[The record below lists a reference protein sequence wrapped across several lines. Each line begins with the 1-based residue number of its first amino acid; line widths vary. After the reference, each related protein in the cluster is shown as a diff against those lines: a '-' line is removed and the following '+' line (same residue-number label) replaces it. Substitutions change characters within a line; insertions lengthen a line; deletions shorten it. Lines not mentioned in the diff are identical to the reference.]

1 MTMYIISIVVAIA
14 LLVFLIF
21 KGVNMIPASLI
32 ASLAAIL
39 LGGVD
44 LWKGLSQ
51 GYGLTMGN
59 YVKDFF
65 LIFFLSALFGAVM
78 SDSGAASKIASTL
91 VNKIGENSVI
101 LVLLVVTLILSY
113 GGIMTYLVAFT
124 LYPIA
129 VILFK
134 EADIPIKLFP
144 ATILGIAATI
154 CMTTLPG
161 SPQIQNI
168 MPTQYFHT
176 NIYAG
181 PIIGIVCGIYVFAAN
196 YIYLKHSKKK
206 CRRNGEHF
214 VDLDPTSVEKE
225 SRSGHKMNFW
235 VAILPIIVMLTLIF
249 ILKNKFDANF
259 SVVIAMFTANILAFI
274 LFYKQLRSHISKTL
288 ETGTQNGINALMTT
302 SAVVAFGGVATT
314 SPQFANIVKAIS
326 NSHSNIYLIS
336 MLVVSIASGISG
348 SASGGIGIWLNS
360 FGKHLTMMNL
370 NFSALHRL
378 AVMSSGWTGC
388 SPFSSGPVVASSVAH
403 VKLKDSYPYIFV
415 TCVVNPFIAMVI
427 GYLMFSLGI
436 V

>member
-1 MTMYIISIVVAIA
+1 MALYITSVLVAIA
-14 LLVFLIF
+14 ILVFLIF
-21 KGVNMIPASLI
+21 KGVNMVPASLI

-39 LGGVD
+39 IGG
-44 LWKGLSQ
+44 LNIWRGLSQ
-51 GYGLTMGN
+51 GYGVTMGN
-59 YVKDFF
+59 YVRDFF

-91 VNKIGENSVI
+91 VNKIGKSSVI

-129 VILFK
+129 VVLFK

-168 MPTQYFHT
+168 MPTKYFHT

-181 PIIGIVCGIYVFAAN
+181 ATIGIVCGIYVFVAN
-196 YIYLKHSKKK
+196 YLYLKHAQKK
-206 CRRNGEHF
+206 CQENGEHF
-214 VDLDPTSVEKE
+214 VSLGEQTDIKVDYEKI
-225 SRSGHKMNFW
+225 NFW
-235 VAILPIIVMLTLIF
+235 LAITPILIMLILIF
-249 ILKNKFDANF
+249 VLKNTLNANF
-259 SVVIAMFTANILAFI
+259 SVVIAMFFANLSAFI
-274 LFYKQLRSHISKTL
+274 LFNKQLKNHFSKTI
-288 ETGTQNGINALMTT
+288 EKGTKNGVNALMTT
-302 SAVVAFGGVATT
+302 SAVVAFGGVVTM
-314 SPQFANIVKAIS
+314 SPQFTNIVKTLS
-326 NSHSNIYLIS
+326 NSHSNVYLIS
-336 MLVVSIASGISG
+336 MLVVSIAAGISG

-360 FGKHLTMMNL
+360 FGTHLATMNL
-370 NFSALHRL
+370 NFGALHRL

-403 VKLKDSYPYIFV
+403 VKLKDSYPYIFI
-415 TCVVNPFIAMVI
+415 TCVVNPFIAMII
-427 GYLMFSLGI
+427 GYLMFCIGL

>member
-1 MTMYIISIVVAIA
+1 MTMYIVSIIVAIA
-14 LLVFLIF
+14 ILVFLIF
-21 KGVNMIPASLI
+21 KGVNMIASTLI

-39 LGGVD
+39 LGGID

-51 GYGLTMGN
+51 GYGVAMGN
-59 YVKDFF
+59 YVRDFF

-91 VNKIGENSVI
+91 VNKIGKSSVI
-101 LVLLVVTLILSY
+101 LILMIVTLILSY

-181 PIIGIVCGIYVFAAN
+181 PIIGIVCGIYVFVAN
-196 YIYLKHSKKK
+196 YFYLKHARKK
-206 CRRNGEHF
+206 CRENGEHF
-214 VDLDPTSVEKE
+214 VDYGPKDEKTNNTDYE
-225 SRSGHKMNFW
+225 SINFW
-235 VAILPIIVMLTLIF
+235 LAILPIIVMLALIF
-249 ILKNKFDANF
+249 ILKNRLDANF
-259 SVVIAMFTANILAFI
+259 SVVIAMFVANVLAFI
-274 LFYKQLRSHISKTL
+274 LFYRQLHNHISKTL
-288 ETGTQNGINALMTT
+288 ETGIGNGVNALMTT
-302 SAVVAFGGVATT
+302 SAVIGFGGVATM
-314 SPQFANIVKAIS
+314 SPQFGNIVKALS
-326 NSHSNIYLIS
+326 NSHSNVYLIS
-336 MLVVSIASGISG
+336 MLVVSIAAGISG

-360 FGKHLTMMNL
+360 FGTHLATMNL
-370 NFSALHRL
+370 NFGALHRL

-388 SPFSSGPVVASSVAH
+388 SPFSSGPVVASSICH
-403 VKLKDSYPYIFV
+403 RKLKDTYPYVFI

-427 GYLMFSLGI
+427 GYILFSIGL

>member
-1 MTMYIISIVVAIA
+1 MALYITSVLVAIA
-14 LLVFLIF
+14 ILVFLIF
-21 KGVNMIPASLI
+21 KGVNMVPASLI

-39 LGGVD
+39 IGG
-44 LWKGLSQ
+44 LNIWRGLSQ
-51 GYGLTMGN
+51 GYGVTMGN
-59 YVKDFF
+59 YVRDFF

-91 VNKIGENSVI
+91 VNKIGKSSVI

-113 GGIMTYLVAFT
+113 GGIMTYLAVFT

-129 VILFK
+129 VVLFK

-181 PIIGIVCGIYVFAAN
+181 ATIGIVCGIYVFVAN
-196 YIYLKHSKKK
+196 YLYLKHAQKK
-206 CRRNGEHF
+206 CQENGEHF
-214 VDLDPTSVEKE
+214 VSLGEQTDIKVDYEKI
-225 SRSGHKMNFW
+225 NFW
-235 VAILPIIVMLTLIF
+235 LAITPILIMLILIF
-249 ILKNKFDANF
+249 VLKNTLNANF
-259 SVVIAMFTANILAFI
+259 SVVIAMFFANLSAFI
-274 LFYKQLRSHISKTL
+274 LFNKQLKNHFSKTI
-288 ETGTQNGINALMTT
+288 EKGTKNGVNALMTT
-302 SAVVAFGGVATT
+302 SAVVAFGGVVTM
-314 SPQFANIVKAIS
+314 SPQFTNIVKTLS
-326 NSHSNIYLIS
+326 NSHSNVYLIS
-336 MLVVSIASGISG
+336 MLVVSIAAGISG

-360 FGKHLTMMNL
+360 FGTHLATMNL
-370 NFSALHRL
+370 NFGALHRL

-403 VKLKDSYPYIFV
+403 VKLKDSYPYIFI
-415 TCVVNPFIAMVI
+415 TCVVNPFIAMII
-427 GYLMFSLGI
+427 GYLMFCIGL

>member
-1 MTMYIISIVVAIA
+1 MALYITSVLVAIA
-14 LLVFLIF
+14 ILVFLIF
-21 KGVNMIPASLI
+21 KGVNMVPASLI

-39 LGGVD
+39 IGG
-44 LWKGLSQ
+44 LNIWRGLSQ
-51 GYGLTMGN
+51 GYGVTMGN
-59 YVKDFF
+59 YVRDFF

-91 VNKIGENSVI
+91 VNKIGKSSVI
-101 LVLLVVTLILSY
+101 LVLLVITLILSY

-129 VILFK
+129 VVLFK

-181 PIIGIVCGIYVFAAN
+181 ATIGIVCGIYVFVAN
-196 YIYLKHSKKK
+196 YLYLKHAQKK
-206 CRRNGEHF
+206 CQENGEHF
-214 VDLDPTSVEKE
+214 VSLGEQTDIKVDYEKI
-225 SRSGHKMNFW
+225 NFW
-235 VAILPIIVMLTLIF
+235 LAITPILIMLILIF
-249 ILKNKFDANF
+249 VLKNTLNANF
-259 SVVIAMFTANILAFI
+259 SVVIAMFFANLSAFI
-274 LFYKQLRSHISKTL
+274 LFNKQLKNHFSKTI
-288 ETGTQNGINALMTT
+288 EKGTKNGVNALMTT
-302 SAVVAFGGVATT
+302 SAVVAFGGVVTM
-314 SPQFANIVKAIS
+314 SPQFTNIVKTLS
-326 NSHSNIYLIS
+326 NSHSNVYLIS
-336 MLVVSIASGISG
+336 MLVVSIAAGISG

-360 FGKHLTMMNL
+360 FGTHLATMNL
-370 NFSALHRL
+370 NFGALHRL

-403 VKLKDSYPYIFV
+403 VKLKDSYPYIFI
-415 TCVVNPFIAMVI
+415 TCVVNPFIAMII
-427 GYLMFSLGI
+427 GYLMFCIGL

>member
-1 MTMYIISIVVAIA
+1 MALYITSIIVAIV

-39 LGGVD
+39 IGGVD

-51 GYGLTMGN
+51 GYGVTMGN

-101 LVLLVVTLILSY
+101 LVLLIVTLILSY

-181 PIIGIVCGIYVFAAN
+181 ATIGIICGIYVFCAN
-196 YIYLKHSKKK
+196 YLYLKYAKRK
-206 CRRNGEHF
+206 CAQKGEHY
-214 VDLDPTSVEKE
+214 VNLDPEN
-225 SRSGHKMNFW
+225 SGKNKQNSQNMNFW
-235 VAILPIIVMLTLIF
+235 LAVLPIIVMLALIF
-249 ILKNKFDANF
+249 ILKNKFAANF
-259 SVVIAMFTANILAFI
+259 SVVIAMFTANVLAFI
-274 LFYKQLRSHISKTL
+274 LFYKQLHDHIGETL
-288 ETGTQNGINALMTT
+288 ETGTNNGINALMTT
-302 SAVVAFGGVATT
+302 SAVVAFGGVATM
-314 SPQFANIVKAIS
+314 SPQFANIVKLIS
-326 NSHSNIYLIS
+326 NSHSNVYLIS

-360 FGKHLTMMNL
+360 FGTHLSTMNL
-370 NFSALHRL
+370 NFEALHRL

-403 VKLKDSYPYIFV
+403 VKLKDSYPYVFV
-415 TCVVNPFIAMVI
+415 TCVVNPFIAMII
-427 GYLMFSLGI
+427 GYLLFSVGI

>member
-1 MTMYIISIVVAIA
+1 MFMYILSVIVAIA
-14 LLVFLIF
+14 ILIVLIF
-21 KGVNMIPASLI
+21 KGVNMVPASLI

-39 LGGVD
+39 IGGID

-51 GYGLTMGN
+51 GYATTMGN

-91 VNKIGENSVI
+91 VNKIGKSSVI
-101 LVLLVVTLILSY
+101 LVLLIVTLILSY

-181 PIIGIVCGIYVFAAN
+181 ATIGIVCGIYVFIAN
-196 YIYLKHSKKK
+196 YLYLKHAQKK
-206 CRRNGEHF
+206 CSDKGEHF
-214 VDLDPTSVEKE
+214 EVLDKSIDQKEEEKAQ
-225 SRSGHKMNFW
+225 SINSW
-235 VAILPIIVMLTLIF
+235 VAI
-249 ILKNKFDANF
+249 
-259 SVVIAMFTANILAFI
+259 
-274 LFYKQLRSHISKTL
+274 
-288 ETGTQNGINALMTT
+288 
-302 SAVVAFGGVATT
+302 
-314 SPQFANIVKAIS
+314 
-326 NSHSNIYLIS
+326 
-336 MLVVSIASGISG
+336 
-348 SASGGIGIWLNS
+348 
-360 FGKHLTMMNL
+360 
-370 NFSALHRL
+370 
-378 AVMSSGWTGC
+378 
-388 SPFSSGPVVASSVAH
+388 
-403 VKLKDSYPYIFV
+403 
-415 TCVVNPFIAMVI
+415 
-427 GYLMFSLGI
+427 
-436 V
+436 

>member
-1 MTMYIISIVVAIA
+1 MALYITSVLVAIA
-14 LLVFLIF
+14 ILVFLIF
-21 KGVNMIPASLI
+21 KGVNMVPASLI

-39 LGGVD
+39 IGG
-44 LWKGLSQ
+44 LNIWRGLSQ
-51 GYGLTMGN
+51 GYGVTMGN
-59 YVKDFF
+59 YVRDFF

-91 VNKIGENSVI
+91 VNKIGKSSVI

-129 VILFK
+129 VVLFK

-181 PIIGIVCGIYVFAAN
+181 ATIGIVCGIYVFVAN
-196 YIYLKHSKKK
+196 YLYLKHAQKK
-206 CRRNGEHF
+206 CQENGEHF
-214 VDLDPTSVEKE
+214 VSLGEQTDIKVDYEKI
-225 SRSGHKMNFW
+225 NFW
-235 VAILPIIVMLTLIF
+235 LAITPILIMLILIF
-249 ILKNKFDANF
+249 VLKNTLNANF
-259 SVVIAMFTANILAFI
+259 SVVIAMFFANLSAFI
-274 LFYKQLRSHISKTL
+274 LFNKQLKNHFSKTI
-288 ETGTQNGINALMTT
+288 EKGTKNGVNALMTT
-302 SAVVAFGGVATT
+302 SAVVAFGGVVTM
-314 SPQFANIVKAIS
+314 SPQFTNIVKTLS
-326 NSHSNIYLIS
+326 NSHSNVYLIS
-336 MLVVSIASGISG
+336 MLVVSIAAGISG

-360 FGKHLTMMNL
+360 FGTHLATMNL
-370 NFSALHRL
+370 NFGALHRL

-403 VKLKDSYPYIFV
+403 VKLKDSYPYIFI
-415 TCVVNPFIAMVI
+415 TCVVNPFIAMII
-427 GYLMFSLGI
+427 GCLMFCIGL

>member
-1 MTMYIISIVVAIA
+1 MFMYILSVIVAIA
-14 LLVFLIF
+14 ILIVLIF
-21 KGVNMIPASLI
+21 KGINMVPASLI

-39 LGGVD
+39 IGGID

-51 GYGLTMGN
+51 GYATTMGN

-91 VNKIGENSVI
+91 VNKIGKSSVI
-101 LVLLVVTLILSY
+101 LVLLIVTLILSY

-181 PIIGIVCGIYVFAAN
+181 ATIGIVCGIYVFIAN
-196 YIYLKHSKKK
+196 YLYLKHAQKK
-206 CRRNGEHF
+206 CSDKGEHF
-214 VDLDPTSVEKE
+214 EVLDKSIDQKEEEKAQ
-225 SRSGHKMNFW
+225 SINFW
-235 VAILPIIVMLTLIF
+235 VAILPIVVMLVLIF
-249 ILKNKFDANF
+249 VLKNKLDANF
-259 SVVIAMFTANILAFI
+259 SVVIAMFVANLLAFI
-274 LFYKQLRSHISKTL
+274 FFYKPLKGHLEKTI

-302 SAVVAFGGVATT
+302 SAVVAFGGVATI
-314 SPQFANIVKAIS
+314 SPQFAQVVKALS
-326 NSHSNIYLIS
+326 NNHSNVYLIS
-336 MLVVSIASGISG
+336 MIVVSVASGISG

-360 FGKHLTMMNL
+360 FGTHLATMNL

-427 GYLMFSLGI
+427 GYIMFSVGI

>member
-1 MTMYIISIVVAIA
+1 MALYITSVLVAIA
-14 LLVFLIF
+14 ILVFLIF
-21 KGVNMIPASLI
+21 KGVNMVPASLI

-39 LGGVD
+39 IGG
-44 LWKGLSQ
+44 LNIWRGLSQ
-51 GYGLTMGN
+51 GYGVTMGN
-59 YVKDFF
+59 YVRDFF

-91 VNKIGENSVI
+91 VNKIGKSSVI

-129 VILFK
+129 VVLFK

-181 PIIGIVCGIYVFAAN
+181 ATIGIVCGIYVFVAN
-196 YIYLKHSKKK
+196 YLYLKHAQKK
-206 CRRNGEHF
+206 CQENGEHF
-214 VDLDPTSVEKE
+214 VSLGEQTDIKVDYEKI
-225 SRSGHKMNFW
+225 NFW
-235 VAILPIIVMLTLIF
+235 LAITPILIMLILIF
-249 ILKNKFDANF
+249 VLKNTLNANF
-259 SVVIAMFTANILAFI
+259 SVVIAMFFANLSAFI
-274 LFYKQLRSHISKTL
+274 LFNKQLKNHFSKTI
-288 ETGTQNGINALMTT
+288 EKGTKNGVNALMTT
-302 SAVVAFGGVATT
+302 SAVVAFGGVVTM
-314 SPQFANIVKAIS
+314 SPQFTNIVKTLS
-326 NSHSNIYLIS
+326 NSHSNVYLIS
-336 MLVVSIASGISG
+336 MLVVSIAAGISG

-360 FGKHLTMMNL
+360 FGTHLATMNL
-370 NFSALHRL
+370 NFGALHRL

-403 VKLKDSYPYIFV
+403 VKLKDSYPYIFI
-415 TCVVNPFIAMVI
+415 TCVVNPFIAMII
-427 GYLMFSLGI
+427 GYLMFCIGL

>member
-1 MTMYIISIVVAIA
+1 MALYITSVLVAIA
-14 LLVFLIF
+14 ILVFLIF
-21 KGVNMIPASLI
+21 KGVNMVPASLI

-39 LGGVD
+39 IGG
-44 LWKGLSQ
+44 LNIWRGLSQ
-51 GYGLTMGN
+51 GYGVTMGN
-59 YVKDFF
+59 YVRDFF

-91 VNKIGENSVI
+91 VNKIGKSSVI

-113 GGIMTYLVAFT
+113 GGIMTYLAAFT

-129 VILFK
+129 VVLFK

-181 PIIGIVCGIYVFAAN
+181 ATIGIVCGIYVFVAN
-196 YIYLKHSKKK
+196 YLYLKHAQKK
-206 CRRNGEHF
+206 CQENGEHF
-214 VDLDPTSVEKE
+214 VSLGEQTDIKVDYEKI
-225 SRSGHKMNFW
+225 NFW
-235 VAILPIIVMLTLIF
+235 LAITPILIMLILIF
-249 ILKNKFDANF
+249 VLKNTLNANF
-259 SVVIAMFTANILAFI
+259 SVVIAMFFANLSAFI
-274 LFYKQLRSHISKTL
+274 LFNKQLKNHFSKTI
-288 ETGTQNGINALMTT
+288 EKGTKNGVNALMTT
-302 SAVVAFGGVATT
+302 SAVVAFGGVVTM
-314 SPQFANIVKAIS
+314 SPQFTNIVKTLS
-326 NSHSNIYLIS
+326 NSHSNVYLIS
-336 MLVVSIASGISG
+336 MLVVSIAAGISG

-360 FGKHLTMMNL
+360 FGTHLATMNL
-370 NFSALHRL
+370 NFGALHRL

-403 VKLKDSYPYIFV
+403 VKLKDSYPYIFI
-415 TCVVNPFIAMVI
+415 TCVVNPFIAMII
-427 GYLMFSLGI
+427 GYLMFCIGL

>member
-1 MTMYIISIVVAIA
+1 MTMYVVSIVVAIG

-39 LGGVD
+39 LSGID
-44 LWKGLSQ
+44 LWKGLLQ

-59 YVKDFF
+59 YVKNFF
-65 LIFFLSALFGAVM
+65 LIFFLSALFGAIM

-91 VNKIGENSVI
+91 VDKIGENSVI

-181 PIIGIVCGIYVFAAN
+181 PVIGVVCGIYVFIAN
-196 YIYLKHSKKK
+196 YIYLKHSKNKCKK
-206 CRRNGEHF
+206 NGEHF
-214 VDLDPTSVEKE
+214 IALDPTAGTKV
-225 SRSGHKMNFW
+225 RDDKMNFW
-235 VAILPIIVMLTLIF
+235 VAILPIVVMLGMIF
-249 ILKNKFDANF
+249 ILKNKVDANF
-259 SVVIAMFTANILAFI
+259 SVVIAMFTANVLALI
-274 LFYKQLRSHISKTL
+274 LFYRQLGNRISKTI
-288 ETGTQNGINALMTT
+288 ETGTHNGINALMTT
-302 SAVVAFGGVATT
+302 SAVVAFGGVATM
-314 SPQFANIVKAIS
+314 SSQFTNIVKTIS
-326 NSHSNIYLIS
+326 NSHSNIYIIS

-360 FGKHLTMMNL
+360 FGLQLTTMNL
-370 NFSALHRL
+370 NFGALHRL

-388 SPFSSGPVVASSVAH
+388 SPFSSGPVVASSIAH

-415 TCVVNPFIAMVI
+415 TCVINPFIAMVI
-427 GYLMFSLGI
+427 GYFMFSIGI

>member
-1 MTMYIISIVVAIA
+1 MTLYIISVIVAITI
-14 LLVFLIF
+14 LVLLIF
-21 KGVNMIPASLI
+21 KGVNMVPASLI

-39 LGGVD
+39 IGGID
-44 LWKGLSQ
+44 IWKGLSI

-59 YVKDFF
+59 YVKSFF

-91 VNKIGENSVI
+91 VNKIGKSSVI

-181 PIIGIVCGIYVFAAN
+181 ATVGIVCGIYVFLAN
-196 YIYLKHSKKK
+196 YLYLKHEQKK
-206 CRRNGEHF
+206 CQEKGEHF
-214 VDLDPTSVEKE
+214 LSTNENEKNKNE
-225 SRSGHKMNFW
+225 DYKQINFW
-235 VAILPIIVMLTLIF
+235 LAILPIIVMLVLIF
-249 ILKNKFDANF
+249 VLKNKLDANF
-259 SVVIAMFTANILAFI
+259 SVVIAMFVANLLAFI
-274 LFYKQLRSHISKTL
+274 LFYKQLHNHIEKTI
-288 ETGTQNGINALMTT
+288 ETGTHNGINALMTT
-302 SAVVAFGGVATT
+302 SAVVAFGGVVTM
-314 SPQFANIVKAIS
+314 SPQFANIVKALS
-326 NSHSNIYLIS
+326 NSHSNVYLIS

-360 FGKHLTMMNL
+360 FGTHLAQMNL
-370 NFSALHRL
+370 NFGALHRL

-388 SPFSSGPVVASSVAH
+388 SPFSSGPVVASSVAK
-403 VKLKDSYPYIFV
+403 VKLRDSYPYIFV
-415 TCVVNPFIAMVI
+415 TCVVNPFIAMII
-427 GYLMFSLGI
+427 GYLMFSVGI

>member
-1 MTMYIISIVVAIA
+1 MALYITSIIVAIV

-39 LGGVD
+39 IGGVD

-51 GYGLTMGN
+51 GYGVTMGN

-181 PIIGIVCGIYVFAAN
+181 ATIGIICGIYVFCAN
-196 YIYLKHSKKK
+196 YLYLKYAKRK
-206 CRRNGEHF
+206 CAQKGEHY
-214 VDLDPTSVEKE
+214 VNLDPEN
-225 SRSGHKMNFW
+225 SGKNKQNSQNMNFW
-235 VAILPIIVMLTLIF
+235 LAVLPIIVMLALIF

-259 SVVIAMFTANILAFI
+259 SVVIAMFTANVLAFI
-274 LFYKQLRSHISKTL
+274 LFYKQLHDHIGETL
-288 ETGTQNGINALMTT
+288 ETGTNNGINALMTT
-302 SAVVAFGGVATT
+302 SAVVAFGGVATM
-314 SPQFANIVKAIS
+314 SPQFANIVKLIS
-326 NSHSNIYLIS
+326 N
-336 MLVVSIASGISG
+336 
-348 SASGGIGIWLNS
+348 
-360 FGKHLTMMNL
+360 
-370 NFSALHRL
+370 
-378 AVMSSGWTGC
+378 
-388 SPFSSGPVVASSVAH
+388 
-403 VKLKDSYPYIFV
+403 
-415 TCVVNPFIAMVI
+415 
-427 GYLMFSLGI
+427 
-436 V
+436 

>member
-1 MTMYIISIVVAIA
+1 MALYITSVLVAIA
-14 LLVFLIF
+14 ILVFLIF
-21 KGVNMIPASLI
+21 KGVNMVPASLI

-39 LGGVD
+39 IGG
-44 LWKGLSQ
+44 LNIWRGLSQ
-51 GYGLTMGN
+51 GYGVTMGN
-59 YVKDFF
+59 YVRDFF

-91 VNKIGENSVI
+91 VNKIGKSSVI

-113 GGIMTYLVAFT
+113 GGIMTYLAVFT

-129 VILFK
+129 VVLFK

-181 PIIGIVCGIYVFAAN
+181 ATIGIVCGIYVFVAN
-196 YIYLKHSKKK
+196 YLYLKHAQKK
-206 CRRNGEHF
+206 CQENGEHF
-214 VDLDPTSVEKE
+214 VSLGEQTDIKVDYEKI
-225 SRSGHKMNFW
+225 NFW
-235 VAILPIIVMLTLIF
+235 LAITPILIMLILIF
-249 ILKNKFDANF
+249 VLKNTLNANF
-259 SVVIAMFTANILAFI
+259 SVVIAMFFANLSAFI
-274 LFYKQLRSHISKTL
+274 LFNKQLKNHFSKTI
-288 ETGTQNGINALMTT
+288 EKGTKNGVNALMTT
-302 SAVVAFGGVATT
+302 SAVVAFGGVITM
-314 SPQFANIVKAIS
+314 SPQFTNIVKTLS
-326 NSHSNIYLIS
+326 NSHSNVYLIS
-336 MLVVSIASGISG
+336 MLVVSIAAGISG

-360 FGKHLTMMNL
+360 FGTHLATMNL
-370 NFSALHRL
+370 NFGALHRL

-403 VKLKDSYPYIFV
+403 VKLKDSYPYIFI
-415 TCVVNPFIAMVI
+415 TCVVNPFIAMII
-427 GYLMFSLGI
+427 GYLMFCIGL

>member
-1 MTMYIISIVVAIA
+1 MV
-14 LLVFLIF
+14 
-21 KGVNMIPASLI
+21 PASLI

-39 LGGVD
+39 IGGID

-51 GYGLTMGN
+51 GYATTMGN

-91 VNKIGENSVI
+91 VNKIGKSSVI
-101 LVLLVVTLILSY
+101 LVLLIVTLILSY

-181 PIIGIVCGIYVFAAN
+181 ATIGIVCGIYVFIAN
-196 YIYLKHSKKK
+196 YLY
-206 CRRNGEHF
+206 F
-214 VDLDPTSVEKE
+214 V
-225 SRSGHKMNFW
+225 NCN
-235 VAILPIIVMLTLIF
+235 
-249 ILKNKFDANF
+249 NK
-259 SVVIAMFTANILAFI
+259 
-274 LFYKQLRSHISKTL
+274 
-288 ETGTQNGINALMTT
+288 
-302 SAVVAFGGVATT
+302 
-314 SPQFANIVKAIS
+314 
-326 NSHSNIYLIS
+326 
-336 MLVVSIASGISG
+336 
-348 SASGGIGIWLNS
+348 LNT
-360 FGKHLTMMNL
+360 FNQ
-370 NFSALHRL
+370 A
-378 AVMSSGWTGC
+378 A
-388 SPFSSGPVVASSVAH
+388 
-403 VKLKDSYPYIFV
+403 
-415 TCVVNPFIAMVI
+415 
-427 GYLMFSLGI
+427 
-436 V
+436 